1 MERHFRAI
9 LIVFGLLLLQTTFIP
24 LLSLG
29 GMVPDLL
36 LIWVVYSALRRGQVE
51 TTIAGFLVG
60 LLQDL
65 VSTQLFG
72 LAALSKTVAGFLAG
86 YFYNENKTDQTLGT
100 YRFLLVV
107 GLCSLAHNAIYF
119 LIFLQ
124 GTDVSPILGTT
135 QFTLATTAYTMAVSA
150 LPMFAFSR
158 RLAT

>member
-1 MERHFRAI
+1 MERHLRSI
-9 LIVFGLLLLQTTFIP
+9 LIVLGLLLLQTTFVP

-29 GMVPDLL
+29 GTVPDLL
-36 LIWVVYSALRRGQVE
+36 LIWVVYTALRRGQVE

-86 YFYNENKTDQTLGT
+86 YFYNENKIDQTLGT

-107 GLCSLAHNAIYF
+107 GSCSIAHDAIYF

-124 GTDVSPILGTT
+124 GTDVSPILAAT

>member
-1 MERHFRAI
+1 MERHLRSI
-9 LIVFGLLLLQTTFIP
+9 LIVFGLLFLQTTFIP

-29 GMVPDLL
+29 GIVPDLL
-36 LIWVVYSALRRGQVE
+36 LVWVVFTALRRGQVE
-51 TTIAGFLVG
+51 TTVAGFLVG

-100 YRFLLVV
+100 YRFLLIV
-107 GLCSLAHNAIYF
+107 GLCSLVHNGIYF

-124 GTDVSPILGTT
+124 GTDSSLILSTV
-135 QFTLATTAYTMAVSA
+135 QFSLATTAYTMAVSA

>member
-1 MERHFRAI
+1 MEHRFRSV
-9 LIVFGLLLLQTTFIP
+9 LIVLGLLLLQTTFIP

-36 LIWVVYSALRRGQVE
+36 LIWVVYTGLRRGQVE
-51 TTIAGFLVG
+51 TTIAGFAVG

-65 VSTQLFG
+65 VSTQFFG
-72 LAALSKTVAGFLAG
+72 LAALSKTVAGFLSG

-107 GLCSLAHNAIYF
+107 GVCSIGHNLLYF

-124 GTDVSPILGTT
+124 GTDISPILTTT

>member
-1 MERHFRAI
+1 MERHLRSI
-9 LIVFGLLLLQTTFIP
+9 LIVFGLLFLQTTFIP

-36 LIWVVYSALRRGQVE
+36 LVWVVFTGLRRGRVE
-51 TTIAGFLVG
+51 TTVAGFLVG

-100 YRFLLVV
+100 YRFLLIV
-107 GLCSLAHNAIYF
+107 GLCSLVHNSIYF

-124 GTDVSPILGTT
+124 GTDSSLILSTA
-135 QFTLATTAYTMAVSA
+135 QFSLATTAYTMAVSA

>member
-1 MERHFRAI
+1 MEHRFRSI
-9 LIVFGLLLLQTTFIP
+9 LIVLGLLLLQTTFVP

-36 LIWVVYSALRRGQVE
+36 LIWVVYTGLKRGQVE
-51 TTIAGFLVG
+51 TTIAGFAVG

-65 VSTQLFG
+65 VSTQFFG
-72 LAALSKTVAGFLAG
+72 LAALSKTVAGFLSG
-86 YFYNENKTDQTLGT
+86 YFYNENKTDQALGT

-107 GLCSLAHNAIYF
+107 GLCSVAHNILYF

-124 GTDVSPILGTT
+124 GTEIAPILATT

>member
-1 MERHFRAI
+1 MERHLRSI
-9 LIVFGLLLLQTTFIP
+9 LIVLGLLFLQTTFIP

-36 LIWVVYSALRRGQVE
+36 LIWVVYTGLRRGQTE
-51 TTIAGFLVG
+51 TTVAGFLVG

-72 LAALSKTVAGFLAG
+72 LAALSKTLAGFLAG
-86 YFYNENKTDQTLGT
+86 SFFNENKTDLTLGT
-100 YRFLLVV
+100 YRFLLIV
-107 GLCSLAHNAIYF
+107 GLCSMAHNSIYF
-119 LIFLQ
+119 LIFFQ
-124 GTDVSPILGTT
+124 GTDGSPLASGL
-135 QFTLATTAYTMAVSA
+135 QFSLATTAYTMAVSA

>member
-1 MERHFRAI
+1 MERHFRSI
-9 LIVFGLLLLQTTFIP
+9 LIVLGLLLLQTTFIP

-36 LIWVVYSALRRGQVE
+36 LVWVVYTALRRGQVE

-72 LAALSKTVAGFLAG
+72 LAALSKTIAGFLAG

-107 GLCSLAHNAIYF
+107 GLCSLAHNGIYF

-124 GTDVSPILGTT
+124 GTDVSLILTT
-135 QFTLATTAYTMAVSA
+135 MQFSLATTAYTMAVSA

>member
-1 MERHFRAI
+1 MERHLRSI
-9 LIVFGLLLLQTTFIP
+9 LIVFGLLFLQTTFIP

-29 GMVPDLL
+29 GIVPDLL
-36 LIWVVYSALRRGQVE
+36 LVWVVFTALRRGQVE
-51 TTIAGFLVG
+51 TTVAGFLVG

-100 YRFLLVV
+100 YRFLLIV
-107 GLCSLAHNAIYF
+107 GLCSLVHNGIYF

-124 GTDVSPILGTT
+124 GTDSSLILSTI
-135 QFTLATTAYTMAVSA
+135 QFSLATTAYTMAVSA